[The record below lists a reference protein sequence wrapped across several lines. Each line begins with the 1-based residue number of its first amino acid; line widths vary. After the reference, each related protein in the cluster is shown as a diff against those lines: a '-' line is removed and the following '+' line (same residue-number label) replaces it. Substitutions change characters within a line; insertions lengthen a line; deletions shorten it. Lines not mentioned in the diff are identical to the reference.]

1 MINHN
6 PFLNNPYLQ
15 ALQQN
20 QQLMA
25 ERNNQNNQGTVFI
38 PIHSDNEVLNYP
50 VAPGNS
56 VYFKHENKPYIYIKS
71 MGINQFDTPKI
82 VKFKLIEEEMTTDT
96 VSVGQ
101 EQGNKQSLEPQ
112 PKYLVFDD
120 LKPILDENKALHEEI
135 ENIKKMLGN
144 KDKPKS
150 NPNNNPDNQNKEK

>member
-25 ERNNQNNQGTVFI
+25 ERNNQSQGTVFI
-38 PIHSDNEVLNYP
+38 PVHSDNEVLNYP

-82 VKFKLIEEEMTTDT
+82 VKFKLIEEEMATDT
-96 VSVGQ
+96 LSVEQ

-112 PKYLVFDD
+112 PKYLVFED
-120 LKPILDENKALHEEI
+120 LKPILEENKALHEEI

-150 NPNNNPDNQNKEK
+150 NPDNQNKEK

>member
-25 ERNNQNNQGTVFI
+25 ERNNQSQGTVFI

-82 VKFKLIEEEMTTDT
+82 VKFKLIEEEMITDT
-96 VSVGQ
+96 VSVEQ

-112 PKYLVFDD
+112 PKYLVFED

-150 NPNNNPDNQNKEK
+150 NPDNQNKEK